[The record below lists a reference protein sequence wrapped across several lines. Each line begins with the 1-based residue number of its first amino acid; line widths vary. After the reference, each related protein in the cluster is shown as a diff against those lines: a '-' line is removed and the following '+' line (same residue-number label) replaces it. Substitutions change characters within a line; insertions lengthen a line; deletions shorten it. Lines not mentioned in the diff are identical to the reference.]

1 MLSIRGRSLSAV
13 GSFVALLLAVLVATA
28 CNSEMRL
35 SYHVIEPD
43 TNAIS
48 QVVAMCRTGEKR
60 SFAYRFPDGDMVE
73 LTASATAAFSVNIGS
88 SADIRLTKMP
98 RNEED
103 GKEVV
108 VEVAV
113 IPPPRDMAEAEEHRA
128 RLEWCDLLVMVRG
141 MPVGVVHGGAGRW
154 EDRLPG
160 GVFDSYESAED
171 VYSALAENLHRD
183 VSTREVDERDAK
195 RSKWLMLRDTWEFH
209 CNEETK
215 AAIKAKD
222 PSAYKRFMARPIPD
236 CQQPPIAPR

>member
-35 SYHVIEPD
+35 SYHVIESD

-88 SADIRLTKMP
+88 NADIRLTKMR
-98 RNEED
+98 RNEEGD
-103 GKEVV
+103 KEV

-113 IPPPRDMAEAEEHRA
+113 IPPPLDMAEAEEHRA
-128 RLEWCDLLVMVRG
+128 RLEWCDLLVIVRG
-141 MPVGVVHGGAGRW
+141 MPVGVVYGGTGRWKDRLTGGA
-154 EDRLPG
+154 
-160 GVFDSYESAED
+160 FDSYESAED
-171 VYSALAENLHRD
+171 VYSVLAENLHRD
-183 VSTREVDERDAK
+183 VSTRETDERDAK
-195 RSKWLMLRDTWEFH
+195 LSKWLMLRDTWAFH
-209 CNEETK
+209 CNKETK

-222 PSAYKRFMARPIPD
+222 PSAYKRLMAHPIPD
-236 CQQPPIAPR
+236 CQKPPIAPR

>member
-1 MLSIRGRSLSAV
+1 MRLNRGCSLSAV
-13 GSFVALLLAVLVATA
+13 SSLVAFLLAVLVATA

-43 TNAIS
+43 SNAIS
-48 QVVAMCRTGEKR
+48 QVAAMCRTGEKR
-60 SFAYRFPDGDMVE
+60 SFAYRFPHGDMVE
-73 LTASATAAFSVNIGS
+73 LTASATAAFLVNIGS
-88 SADIRLTKMP
+88 NAEVRLTKMP
-98 RNEED
+98 RNGED
-103 GKEVV
+103 GKEV

-113 IPPPRDMAEAEEHRA
+113 IPLPRDMAEAEEHRA
-128 RLEWCDLLVMVRG
+128 RLEWCDLLVIVGG
-141 MPVGVVHGGAGRW
+141 MPIGVVYGGAGRW

-183 VSTREVDERDAK
+183 VSTREMDERDAK

-215 AAIKAKD
+215 AAIKAND
-222 PSAYKRFMARPIPD
+222 PSAYERLMAQPIPD